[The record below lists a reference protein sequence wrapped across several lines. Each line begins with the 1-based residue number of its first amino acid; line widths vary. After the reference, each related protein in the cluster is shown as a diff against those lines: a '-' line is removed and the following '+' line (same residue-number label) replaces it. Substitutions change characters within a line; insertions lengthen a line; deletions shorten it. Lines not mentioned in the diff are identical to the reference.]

1 MNMMKYTIG
10 TPVPASEIIRRY
22 KDEDG
27 EMFLEVRG
35 LEDVLLRVTTGDRV
49 YYTIDKSKMSD
60 EELTLIVDYTKIRRD
75 PEPVDDFDVPTAV
88 HKLAT
93 PEDDEGDSFEF
104 MAEEGKK
111 TKIQTRYGWNAPDL
125 DANQEKKK
133 ELQEGQ
139 EVPEHLRDRCQPTSM
154 GGYSLR
160 YEKFLYLIDKDFR
173 VEFKSPDLGLDHE
186 LEDDPMASA
195 RPPESKETDTPAEME
210 LDFEPGFELE
220 MGDVLPSHLR
230 SRCEAEI
237 GSNYGSRIILG
248 NYLYLLDAHFRV
260 TQKMRIAYADE
271 EMNETSAARASA
283 GSGPKKSE
291 DQQPE
296 LPVRQVIDNMV
307 KTVDTALET
316 FHISA
321 DYFRESVLGAANRE
335 ILMQV
340 YHGDLSGLND
350 DTREAAA
357 QGRTTVLKEN
367 EAGFALFKA
376 ALVHELYIK
385 TTVAGRGSNM
395 KYFLSHIVAAR
406 PDGTL
411 GALQDNIDVEA
422 QEKMVK
428 FYGER
433 ANIYTS
439 KAEIIKRIH
448 RQVRRSIFKEYKEL
462 WLSKENVRFNAL
474 LISRL
479 YEHTTRL
486 DRGYG
491 LTMMRITR
499 DLMVYEG

>member
-10 TPVPASEIIRRY
+10 TSVPASEILRRY

-35 LEDVLLRVTTGDRV
+35 LEDVLVRVTTGDRV

-60 EELTLIVDYTKIRRD
+60 EELILIVDYTKIRRD
-75 PEPVDDFDVPTAV
+75 HEPLDDFEVPTAI
-88 HKLAT
+88 HKLIT
-93 PEDDEGDSFEF
+93 SEDDEDDSYDIT
-104 MAEEGKK
+104 AEEEKE

-125 DANQEKKK
+125 DAGQEKKK

-139 EVPEHLRDRCQPTSM
+139 EVPEHLISKCQPNNI

-160 YEKFLYLIDKDFR
+160 YEKFLYLIDKDYR

-186 LEDDPMASA
+186 LEEDPLAPA
-195 RPPESKETDTPAEME
+195 PPLESKEADTPAGME
-210 LDFEPGFELE
+210 LDFEPGIELE
-220 MGDVLPSHLR
+220 MGDLLPSNLKR
-230 SRCEAEI
+230 RCEAEI
-237 GSNYGSRIILG
+237 SSNYGSRIILG

-271 EMNETSAARASA
+271 EINETSAAVASA

-291 DQQPE
+291 AQQPE

-307 KTVDTALET
+307 KTFDTALKEYR
-316 FHISA
+316 ISA
-321 DYFRESVLGAANRE
+321 DYFRESVLVAADRE
-335 ILMQV
+335 ILTRV
-340 YHGDLSGLND
+340 YQGDLSELND

-357 QGRTTVLKEN
+357 QGRTTVLKKD

-376 ALVHELYIK
+376 AFVHELYIK
-385 TTVAGRGSNM
+385 STVAGRGNNM
-395 KYFLSHIVAAR
+395 KYFLTHIVAAK
-406 PDGTL
+406 PDGSL
-411 GALQDNIDVEA
+411 GALQDNIDAEA
-422 QEKMVK
+422 QEKMVE

-439 KAEIIKRIH
+439 KAEIIKRIY
-448 RQVRRSIFKEYKEL
+448 RQVRRNIFKEYKEL

-474 LISRL
+474 LISKL

-491 LTMMRITR
+491 LTMMRLTR
-499 DLMVYEG
+499 DLMEYEG

>member
-10 TPVPASEIIRRY
+10 TSVPASEILRRY

-49 YYTIDKSKMSD
+49 YYTIDKSKISN
-60 EELTLIVDYTKIRRD
+60 EELTLIVDYTKIQRD
-75 PEPVDDFDVPTAV
+75 NEPLDDFEVPTAV
-88 HKLAT
+88 HQLIT
-93 PEDDEGDSFEF
+93 SEDDGDDSYDVT
-104 MAEEGKK
+104 AEEEKK
-111 TKIQTRYGWNAPDL
+111 TEIQTVYGWNAPDL
-125 DANQEKKK
+125 DASQEKKK

-139 EVPEHLRDRCQPTSM
+139 EVPEHLRPKCQPNNI

-186 LEDDPMASA
+186 LEEDPMAPA
-195 RPPESKETDTPAEME
+195 QPLESKEVDTPAEME
-210 LDFEPGFELE
+210 HDFEPGIELE

-230 SRCEAEI
+230 RRCEAEI

-248 NYLYLLDAHFRV
+248 NYLYLLDAYFRV

-271 EMNETSAARASA
+271 EMNETSAALASA
-283 GSGPKKSE
+283 GSSPKKSE
-291 DQQPE
+291 AQQPE
-296 LPVRQVIDNMV
+296 LPVQQVINNMV
-307 KTVDTALET
+307 KTFETALEKY
-316 FHISA
+316 HISA

-335 ILMQV
+335 ILMKV
-340 YHGDLSGLND
+340 YHGDLSELND

-357 QGRTTVLKEN
+357 QGRTTVLKED

-385 TTVAGRGSNM
+385 TTVAGRGNNM
-395 KYFLSHIVAAR
+395 KYFLTHIVAAK

-411 GALQDNIDVEA
+411 GAQQDNIDEEA

-439 KAEIIKRIH
+439 KADIIKRIH

-474 LISRL
+474 LISKL

-491 LTMMRITR
+491 LTMMRISR
-499 DLMVYEG
+499 DLMEYEG